1 MAQTRIHTNIPTS
14 ELFEAQKDMNLAESG
29 NVFTGWFDKI
39 FGGDKKNKEA
49 EPAAPKQSNSTACA
63 HLAQLR
69 ENEPLTTTATEAKKS
84 EDQQ

>member
-14 ELFEAQKDMNLAESG
+14 DLFEAQKDMNLAESG

-49 EPAAPKQSNSTACA
+49 EPVVPKPAIVGR
-63 HLAQLR
+63 LAQLG
-69 ENEPLTTTATEAKKS
+69 ENEPLTTTDTKSTE
-84 EDQQ
+84 EQE